1 MYIFVVYYIMY
12 ILFNVT
18 TFIYLLFK
26 PYKDTAIYPK
36 NDLKPRKMAFFFF
49 FLKKISEKYCR
60 SKNYS

>member
-36 NDLKPRKMAFFFF
+36 NDLKTTENGFLLDFIKKNQRKILPF
-49 FLKKISEKYCR
+49 
-60 SKNYS
+60 

>member
-26 PYKDTAIYPK
+26 QYKDTAIYPK
-36 NDLKPRKMAFFFF
+36 NDLKPRKMAF
-49 FLKKISEKYCR
+49 Y
-60 SKNYS
+60 

>member
-1 MYIFVVYYIMY
+1 MY

-36 NDLKPRKMAFFFF
+36 NDLKPRKNG
-49 FLKKISEKYCR
+49 FLLDFIKKNQRKILPF
-60 SKNYS
+60 